1 MPRRSTLVL
10 ILSRLEFFD
19 EIFLN
24 LPCFKLFL
32 SKSEIVVVRDRDFF
46 FYLFEICPIKL
57 AQIEFR

>member
-1 MPRRSTLVL
+1 MPRRSTFVS

-32 SKSEIVVVRDRDFF
+32 SKSEIVVDRDRDFF
-46 FYLFEICPIKL
+46 FIYSKFARLNL
-57 AQIEFR
+57 RR

>member
-1 MPRRSTLVL
+1 MPRRSTLVS

-46 FYLFEICPIKL
+46 FLFIRNLPD
-57 AQIEFR
+57 

>member
-1 MPRRSTLVL
+1 MPRRSTLVS

-46 FYLFEICPIKL
+46 FLFIRNL
-57 AQIEFR
+57 SD